1 MQEHQ
6 MTEIEPTTFFIEKE
20 VLPAALI
27 SEGNIVECN
36 RLFTEMLQLSESELI
51 GVPLENLNAK
61 YVAGDGAISTMPLN
75 LNAAHPPQTVFL
87 TSKQPALLCAEM
99 TVKEM
104 VCDGK
109 SMQMVTFLRLSSE
122 LQQAQ
127 SNELK
132 RAEVALR
139 LWHVAIFDHDHVRNN
154 IYISNMFKQIHGV
167 EYDEEMTFQTAGSFI
182 HPDDKNLDVVLR
194 AHDPA
199 GDGLFDMS
207 FRIVLRNGDT
217 RWVRSRSQTEFGEI
231 DGKLGSI
238 RTLGAM
244 VDFTDEHLL
253 KTSLKDHK
261 QRLSD
266 ILDSLP
272 SIVLGVDQNGYITQW
287 NKLADSQ
294 FGISDAAP
302 ENRKLEEMCPMLLSE
317 MPRIREAM
325 RTRSALELNR
335 VPYIRDHISI
345 FYNVSITSL
354 HNSSEYDVVVRIDD
368 VSEQVRIEQM
378 MVQSEKLLSVGGLAA
393 GMAHEINNPLAAV
406 MQNAQVL
413 KMRLDPEMEA
423 NRSAAERNGTTI
435 EKIRGYLAE
444 RKIFRMVDAIS
455 DATGRAASIVS
466 NMLGFVRINTD
477 KKNMCHMMELIDT
490 ALELALNDYDLRKK
504 YDFRKIEIVRESD
517 AEELEVFCD
526 PAKMQQVLL
535 NLIKNAG
542 QALVTAGVPS
552 PRIVIRLKRGDG
564 CTRIELEDNG
574 PGVPDAIASRV
585 FEPFF
590 TTKPVGEGTGL
601 GLSISYSIVVKE
613 HNGKMHLERG
623 AAGGAKFVIE
633 LPLRDPLND
642 GLTEYVAD
650 R

>member
-1 MQEHQ
+1 
-6 MTEIEPTTFFIEKE
+6 MTEIESTKSCIEKE

-27 SEGNIVECN
+27 SDGIIVECN
-36 RLFTEMLQLSESELI
+36 RMFAEMIQSSETELVDI
-51 GVPLENLNAK
+51 PLENLNAK
-61 YVAGDGAISTMPLN
+61 YVVEDGAISTMPLN
-75 LNAAHPPQTVFL
+75 LDASLPPQTVFL
-87 TSKQPALLCAEM
+87 RSKQAVLLCAEM
-99 TVKEM
+99 TVKETNCGEKKM
-104 VCDGK
+104 L
-109 SMQMVTFLRLSSE
+109 MVTFLRLSSE
-122 LQQAQ
+122 LQQMQ
-127 SNELK
+127 RNELK

-139 LWHVAIFDHDHVRNN
+139 LWHVAIFDHDHVKNH
-154 IYISNMFKQIHGV
+154 IYISDLFKQIHGV
-167 EYDEEMTFQTAGSFI
+167 DYDEEMTFQTAGAFI
-182 HPDDKNLDVVLR
+182 HPDDKNLEAVLR

-199 GDGLFDMS
+199 GDGLFDES

-217 RWVRSRSQTEFGEI
+217 RWVRSRSQTEFGEVN
-231 DGKLGSI
+231 GKTGSI

-294 FGISDAAP
+294 FGISDVAP

-325 RTRSALELNR
+325 RTRSALELTR
-335 VPYIRDHISI
+335 VPFIRDHMSI
-345 FYNVSITSL
+345 FYNVSVTSL

-368 VSEQVRIEQM
+368 VSEHVRIEQM

-413 KMRLDPEMEA
+413 KMRLDPELEA
-423 NRSAAERNGTTI
+423 NRIAAERNGTSI
-435 EKIRGYLAE
+435 EKIRGYLME
-444 RKIFRMVDAIS
+444 RKIFRMLDAIS

-466 NMLGFVRINTD
+466 NMLGFVRISTD
-477 KKNMCHMMELIDT
+477 KKNMCHVMELINT
-490 ALELALNDYDLRKK
+490 SLELALNDYDLRKK
-504 YDFRKIEIVRESD
+504 YDFRKIEIVREPD
-517 AEELEVFCD
+517 AEEMEVFCD
-526 PAKMQQVLL
+526 SAKMQQVLL

-542 QALVTAGVPS
+542 QALFTAGVPS
-552 PRIVIRLKRGDG
+552 PRIVIRLKRGAG
-564 CTRIELEDNG
+564 YTRIEFEDNG
-574 PGVPDAIASRV
+574 PGIPDDIARRV

-613 HNGKMHLERG
+613 HKGKMHLERG
-623 AAGGAKFVIE
+623 ETGGAKFVIE
-633 LPLRDPLND
+633 LPIHDSLNT
-642 GLTEYVAD
+642 GQIE
-650 R
+650 